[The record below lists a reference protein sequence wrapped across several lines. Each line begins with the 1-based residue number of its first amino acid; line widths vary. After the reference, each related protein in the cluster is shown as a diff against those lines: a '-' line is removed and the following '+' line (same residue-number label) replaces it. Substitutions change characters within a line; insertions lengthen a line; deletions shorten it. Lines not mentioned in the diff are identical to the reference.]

1 MTLLSFSE
9 HNFGFSSD
17 DEEEEDDIETDFD
30 TDIETDIDSDID
42 SDIESEDDKPVAC
55 VKDVEPTREMPEEIN
70 NPKMPQRHA
79 SVSKSELR

>member
-1 MTLLSFSE
+1 MNLLSFSE
-9 HNFGFSSD
+9 YNSGFSSD

-30 TDIETDIDSDID
+30 TDIDTDIDS
-42 SDIESEDDKPVAC
+42 EEDKPVAC

-70 NPKMPQRHA
+70 NPKMLQRHA

>member
-30 TDIETDIDSDID
+30 TDIDTDIDSDID
-42 SDIESEDDKPVAC
+42 SEEDKPVAC
-55 VKDVEPTREMPEEIN
+55 VKDEPTREMPEETS

>member
-1 MTLLSFSE
+1 LLSFSE
-9 HNFGFSSD
+9 YNSGFSSD

-30 TDIETDIDSDID
+30 TDIDTDIDS
-42 SDIESEDDKPVAC
+42 EEDKPVAC

-70 NPKMPQRHA
+70 NPKMLQRHA